1 MSRIA
6 GIAAVSLVAI
16 SCTEGRSRPTPD
28 QVNPLDRAL
37 AAMGGEE
44 KVRALDS
51 IVVKGTA
58 RHWEP
63 QQSVKPDGEMRLA
76 GDSTFVLSRSF
87 ASGAARIEWDRKLV
101 YPSPREYRFT
111 EVVTPASGYVDGI
124 DTTSRTKRDLDS
136 NPPRHSMSALRLA
149 AAQRELLR
157 SSPRLILEMKS
168 APASVRTDAPVDP
181 RAPALDYR
189 AGDVDFTVAFDSETG
204 LPARVTT
211 RDADNVE
218 GDSTYDLVLS
228 DWRDVSGVKIAHRQS
243 YELNGREVVRIQYDE
258 TRLNAPVAA
267 AQLEV
272 PAELRA
278 SAARPAAGKVPYQWV
293 IRRQFIGTFLDS
305 DAVNFDSDS
314 TAGLRLAELAP
325 GISQVVGGTHN
336 ALVVEMADHLI
347 VFDAPINEW
356 QSRWTLDAARTKYPG
371 KPVKYLVQT
380 HHHMD
385 HAGGARTY
393 AAEGASVL
401 VGDGNRAHFE
411 RVFKAAHRVD
421 GDALQDNPRPV
432 HLEEVADLK
441 VLGDGKRTV
450 EILRVDNPH
459 AEGMLIGYVPDAR
472 LGWVADLWSPGRDK
486 LGDKPTPGQAALVAA
501 VKRLSSTPVRFAGG
515 HGTTAEYA
523 PLAALAAQ
531 PQASR

>member
-1 MSRIA
+1 MGRIA
-6 GIAAVSLVAI
+6 GAAALSLIAI
-16 SCTEGRSRPTPD
+16 SCMEGRSRPTPD

-44 KVRALDS
+44 NVRALQT

-63 QQSVKPDGEMRLA
+63 HQSVTPDGEMRLA

-87 ASGAARIEWDRKLV
+87 SSGAARIEWDRKLV

-111 EVVTPASGYVDGI
+111 EVVTPSSGYVDGI

-168 APASVRTDAPVDP
+168 APASVREHAPVNP

-189 AGDVDFTVAFDSETG
+189 AGDVDFTVAFDPETG
-204 LPARVTT
+204 LPSRVGT

-243 YELNGREVVRIQYDE
+243 YELNGREVLRIQYDE
-258 TRLNAPVAA
+258 AHLSAPAAA

-278 SAARPAAGKVPYQWV
+278 AAAP
-293 IRRQFIGTFLDS
+293 RR
-305 DAVNFDSDS
+305 SDS
-314 TAGLRLAELAP
+314 PVGTARWPSMRHSPRWRSSRKPRGERVALGQATHASRLPSGLRDGLLDRGEQHVVVERLRDKIGGAGLR
-325 GISQVVGGTHN
+325 
-336 ALVVEMADHLI
+336 
-347 VFDAPINEW
+347 
-356 QSRWTLDAARTKYPG
+356 
-371 KPVKYLVQT
+371 
-380 HHHMD
+380 
-385 HAGGARTY
+385 
-393 AAEGASVL
+393 
-401 VGDGNRAHFE
+401 RAI
-411 RVFKAAHRVD
+411 AHRELGIA
-421 GDALQDNPRPV
+421 GDEDHRDVVARSGEHVVQVETALTGHPDVQHSAAGAIVSTALQ
-432 HLEEVADLK
+432 
-441 VLGDGKRTV
+441 
-450 EILRVDNPH
+450 EI
-459 AEGMLIGYVPDAR
+459 
-472 LGWVADLWSPGRDK
+472 
-486 LGDKPTPGQAALVAA
+486 
-501 VKRLSSTPVRFAGG
+501 
-515 HGTTAEYA
+515 
-523 PLAALAAQ
+523 
-531 PQASR
+531 AS

>member
-1 MSRIA
+1 MGRIV
-6 GIAAVSLVAI
+6 GVAALSLLVI

-44 KVRALDS
+44 KVRALDTM
-51 IVVKGTA
+51 VVKGTA

-63 QQSVKPDGEMRLA
+63 HQSVQPGGEMRLA

-101 YPSPREYRFT
+101 YPSAREYHFT
-111 EVVTPASGYVDGI
+111 EVVTPSSGYVDGI
-124 DTTSRTKRDLDS
+124 DTTSRSKRDLDS
-136 NPPRHSMSALRLA
+136 NPPRHAMSALRLA

-157 SSPRLILEMKS
+157 SSPRLILEMKA
-168 APASVRTDAPVDP
+168 APGSVREHAPVDP

-189 AGDVDFTVAFDSETG
+189 AGGVDLTVAFDPQTG
-204 LPARVTT
+204 LPTRIGT

-243 YELNGREVVRIQYDE
+243 YQLNGREVVRIQYDE
-258 TRLNAPVAA
+258 ARLDAPVAA

-278 SAARPAAGKVPYQWV
+278 GAARPATGKVPYQWV

-314 TAGLRLAELAP
+314 TAGLRLAEVAP
-325 GISQVVGGTHN
+325 GISQVIGGTHN

-421 GDALQDNPRPV
+421 GDALQENPRPV

-450 EILRVDNPH
+450 EILRVENPH
-459 AEGMLIGYVPDAR
+459 AEGMLIGHVPDAR
-472 LGWVADLWSPGRDK
+472 LGWVADLCSPRRDN
-486 LGDKPTPGQAALVAA
+486 LGVKPTPGHT
-501 VKRLSSTPVRFAGG
+501 RLG
-515 HGTTAEYA
+515 
-523 PLAALAAQ
+523 
-531 PQASR
+531 